1 MQYFGGKARIANQI
15 CEYLN
20 SVRKPNQ
27 VFLEPMC
34 GGLNITSKIGG
45 EIIACDYNKYIIALY
60 NAILKGYKLPDYISE
75 EEYYE
80 LKYNKEKDEILAGF
94 VGFGCSYS
102 GKFFGNYAKNN
113 TGRNYC
119 KNAKNSLMRK
129 FNSIDKNNIQFIHSN
144 YKDLKPIGYLIYCDP
159 PYKSNTQSTMQS
171 YGVEEFD
178 SSLFWEVM
186 REWSKDNDVY
196 ISEYEAPK
204 DFECV
209 LEIPTK
215 TDIRCIGDKKQIRIE
230 RIFKYKEQ
238 S

>member
-1 MQYFGGKARIANQI
+1 
-15 CEYLN
+15 
-20 SVRKPNQ
+20 
-27 VFLEPMC
+27 MC

-60 NAILKGYKLPDYISE
+60 NAILKGYELPDYISE

-80 LKYNKEKDEILAGF
+80 LKYNKEKNEILAGF

-102 GKFFGNYAKNN
+102 GKFFGNYAKNS

-129 FNSIDKNNIQFIHSN
+129 FSNIDKENIQFVWSN
-144 YKDLKPIGYLIYCDP
+144 YKDLKPMGYLVYCDP

-178 SSLFWEVM
+178 SSLFWDVM
-186 REWSKDNDVY
+186 REWSKNNTVI
-196 ISEYEAPK
+196 ISEYEAPD
-204 DFECV
+204 DFECIK
-209 LEIPTK
+209 EIHTK
-215 TDIRCIGDKKQIRIE
+215 TDIRNSDGKRENRVE
-230 RIFKYKEQ
+230 RLFRLRN
-238 S
+238 